1 MATRTAKRRAPLA
14 PVLQQRSSSKRLRNQ
29 TASDVAP
36 SHNTGSSNASSTR
49 AHRPRSNNLT
59 ELPYHILLEIFLYAS
74 SQNFLHGWPNSAY
87 LLQLATMCRSFYE
100 PAISALYRNPP
111 TAPPLRAHQ
120 LRQTLTQRPELGRKV
135 KQLFFEID
143 PLLRL
148 TTPGYGHFDIAEF
161 VRRCTG
167 LKELWIAH
175 HVDQPPYRWI
185 GAAPSWKY
193 PVALFDALEGV
204 ASDSAGGADGRGY
217 DAQDPTRLQS
227 WRWNGLFLGDY
238 GQEKVTHIHLQPSFQ
253 TLKRLSIIYSLDGVI
268 NWVPTLS
275 VLSQLEELELECC
288 DLTEEN
294 LSGFAT
300 NATNM
305 RLKALRF
312 VNCSALQSDWLLP
325 LLLSPVC
332 TRLERLAVVHCR
344 SCDLAFLPALS
355 NTPQL
360 KALNFDGRYF
370 ATLESHNDAKP
381 TYDTLLP
388 LSAEPVWPS
397 ALHSLKLLNL
407 RKWSADEVEAFLDSL
422 VSTAPKLPHMREL
435 SLHCI
440 LDDLGWR
447 ERARVRDRY
456 ERILLHA
463 FVRPPPVPST
473 AAYSSSPAQET
484 AEDSPSR
491 PRRRSARTHAPQVA
505 DVSEEDSKY
514 RGFCEPDRVDIKM
527 DNARPTEVHF
537 AEDDFLQGGSIL
549 VRTGRAARGR
559 ARRGRGRGR
568 DGRGSTMRTSS
579 STAARRTSRDE
590 EAEDEDYV
598 D

>member
-1 MATRTAKRRAPLA
+1 VASFYTARCIDRVYRWFIQGRVP
-14 PVLQQRSSSKRLRNQ
+14 QGHS
-29 TASDVAP
+29 
-36 SHNTGSSNASSTR
+36 TGSSNASSTKAR
-49 AHRPRSNNLT
+49 RPRKNLT

-100 PAISALYRNPP
+100 PALSALYRNPP

-120 LRQTLTQRPELGRKV
+120 LRQTLIQRPELGRKV

-175 HVDQPPYRWI
+175 QVDQPPYRWV

-193 PVALFDALEGV
+193 PVALFDVLEGV
-204 ASDSAGGADGRGY
+204 ASDSEGGAGGEGY
-217 DAQDPTRLQS
+217 HAQDPIRLQS

-238 GQEKVTHIHLQPSFQ
+238 GQEKITHIHSQPSFQ
-253 TLKRLSIIYSLDGVI
+253 SLKRLSIIYILDADI
-268 NWVPTLS
+268 SWVQTLS

-288 DLTEEN
+288 DLTEES
-294 LSGFAT
+294 LPEFAT
-300 NATNM
+300 AATNM
-305 RLKALRF
+305 RLKALSF
-312 VNCSALQSDWLLP
+312 VNCSTLQSDWLLP
-325 LLLSPVC
+325 LLLSPIC
-332 TRLERLAVVHCR
+332 TGLERLAVVHCR

-360 KALNFDGRYF
+360 RALSFDGRYF

-381 TYDTLLP
+381 TYNTLLP

-397 ALHSLKLLNL
+397 TLHSLKLLNL

-447 ERARVRDRY
+447 ERARVRDKY

-463 FVRPPPVPST
+463 FVRPPSVPS
-473 AAYSSSPAQET
+473 AASCPPSPAQAT

-491 PRRRSARTHAPQVA
+491 RRRSARTHAPQVA
-505 DVSEEDSKY
+505 DVSEKNLKY
-514 RGFCEPDRVDIKM
+514 RGFCGPDRVDIKM

-537 AEDDFLQGGSIL
+537 AEDDFLQGGPIL
-549 VRTGRAARGR
+549 MRTGRGRATRGR

-568 DGRGSTMRTSS
+568 GGRGGTARASS
-579 STAARRTSRDE
+579 STAAAARRTSRDE